1 MVSDLLSLDR
11 LASGC
16 GPALVTLSGQ
26 DGEVGSDHLQAAVKA
41 RKVLRVDDQNILA

>member
-1 MVSDLLSLDR
+1 MMSDLVSLDR

-16 GPALVTLSGQ
+16 GPALVTLCGQ

-41 RKVLRVDDQNILA
+41 RKVMHVDDQNIQA